1 MSPSELVDHVDV
13 SDPDDL
19 RANIMRR
26 EVARSEA
33 AAKEQELKAQ
43 THSKKK

>member
-13 SDPDDL
+13 TDPDEL

-26 EVARSEA
+26 EIAHAEA
-33 AAKEQELKAQ
+33 AAKEQEMKAQ
-43 THSKKK
+43 THKKK